1 MSQSFGI
8 TEDVPP
14 KVNQV
19 LTSYLWVRQAWL
31 DAHLAWD
38 KDAYGGIDSIRI
50 PSSYVWRPAIIIL
63 YNDANDGFGGSVETN
78 VVLRSDGH
86 ITWDSPAITKSSCK
100 VDVSYLPFDGQRCR
114 LTFGSWTY
122 NGNQID
128 LHNRLDTG
136 DLTDFVENVE
146 WVALGMPANS
156 KFGSKQIK
164 AGNPVNF
171 VHEDPNEDS
180 GKIAEITLLLNGKT
194 QITIGNNYGGRYCPK
209 ALPNLRTCSDKP

>member
-1 MSQSFGI
+1 MGR
-8 TEDVPP
+8 
-14 KVNQV
+14 NQV

-63 YNDANDGFGGSVETN
+63 YNDADDGFGGSVETN

-100 VDVSYLPFDGQRCR
+100 VDVSYLPFDGQQCR
-114 LTFGSWTY
+114 LTFGSWSY

-128 LHNRLDTG
+128 LRNRLDTG

-146 WVALGMPANS
+146 WEALGMPATKIREDLENDELDEGE
-156 KFGSKQIK
+156 KLFVDGSSRVVEGQRK
-164 AGNPVNF
+164 
-171 VHEDPNEDS
+171 S
-180 GKIAEITLLLNGKT
+180 GYAIVD
-194 QITIGNNYGGRYCPK
+194 GRSFK
-209 ALPNLRTCSDKP
+209 RDRRKEV